1 MDLSSK
7 SSSISKQLQPM
18 IMMVLKGYPTLIR
31 KATSLKRVVIMRV
44 NKDLRVER
52 GLRQSS
58 ISYLTGTRKLAV
70 ILTLTST
77 TCRITRIAA
86 LIQRAKWVKDHLV
99 REIFRWAGQSMK
111 INTLTHHLE
120 TSQRA
125 PARFQSSN
133 QRLPYI
139 ALDRRVPQVTN
150 KIYNGRPLQVRF
162 HSRLCHN

>member
-1 MDLSSK
+1 
-7 SSSISKQLQPM
+7 M

-31 KATSLKRVVIMRV
+31 KATSLKQVVIMRV

-52 GLRQSS
+52 GLQQSS
-58 ISYLTGTRKLAV
+58 ISCLTGTKKLAV

-77 TCRITRIAA
+77 TCRITRTAA
-86 LIQRAKWVKDHLV
+86 LIQRVKQVKDHLV
-99 REIFRWAGQSMK
+99 REIFKWAGQSMK
-111 INTLTHHLE
+111 INILTHHLE

-139 ALDRRVPQVTN
+139 ALGRQVPQVIT
-150 KIYNGRPLQVRF
+150 KTYNGKPLQVRS
-162 HSRLCHN
+162 HSRPCHN